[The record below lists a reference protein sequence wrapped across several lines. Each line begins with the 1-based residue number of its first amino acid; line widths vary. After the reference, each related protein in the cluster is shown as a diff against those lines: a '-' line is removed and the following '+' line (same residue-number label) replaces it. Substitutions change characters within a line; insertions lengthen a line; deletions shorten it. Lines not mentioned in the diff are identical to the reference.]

1 VYSPLSFLFNQAI
14 LLNKPR
20 FTLHCV
26 INCGHMGPYALNDPL
41 YLPDDLLPSPLVLV
55 DPLTE
60 LPLLPDHVVHRLLQ
74 HPVEPQHPLVV
85 PQLQSLHSHL
95 PVSLQVTPQFIHWTC
110 AQFS

>member
-1 VYSPLSFLFNQAI
+1 VYSPLCFLFNKAI

-20 FTLHCV
+20 FTLDSV
-26 INCGHMGPYALNDPL
+26 INRRHMGPNALDDPL
-41 YLPDDLLPSPLVLV
+41 YLPDDLLPSPVVLV

-74 HPVEPQHPLVV
+74 HPVQPQHPLVV

-95 PVSLQVTPQFIHWTC
+95 PVSL
-110 AQFS
+110 

>member
-1 VYSPLSFLFNQAI
+1 VNSPLSFLFNQAI

-20 FTLHCV
+20 FALNSV
-26 INCGHMGPYALNDPL
+26 INCGHMGPDSLDDPL
-41 YLPDDLLPSPLVLV
+41 DLPDDLLPSPLVLV

-95 PVSLQVTPQFIHWTC
+95 PVSL
-110 AQFS
+110 